1 LVETKSIIITYT
13 PDKFNPRHFFSLNA
27 LSKMFSVLN
36 NGKIHLR
43 NGNSQFHLA
52 LKPSIIMI
60 IGMPGIELFSIT

>member
-13 PDKFNPRHFFSLNA
+13 PDKFNPRYFFSLNA